1 MKTYFSFILTFLF
14 FTANIFAQNE
24 IAEQKM
30 PSVFERIT
38 EGMKNYKLDTLTP
51 PDDKST
57 RLIVEL
63 RELKGGFNINEFIQF
78 KMDEESQKPEN
89 NNEEFRKAMDFFT
102 QGNGKKW
109 LDNAV
114 VNIYRNH
121 YTEKELKAL
130 VKFARTPAGQKMA
143 SETPLIILQTVTAG
157 EMLKEQ
163 YLKEKKE

>member
-1 MKTYFSFILTFLF
+1 MKTNYLFLLVYLF
-14 FTANIFAQNE
+14 FTASLIAQNE
-24 IAEQKM
+24 TGVPKNSPIFQ
-30 PSVFERIT
+30 RIT
-38 EGMKNYKLDTLTP
+38 EGMKNYKLDTLSP

-57 RLIVEL
+57 KLIMEL

-78 KMDEESQKPEN
+78 KMEEESQKPEN
-89 NNEEFRKAMDFFT
+89 NTEEFRRAMDFFT
-102 QGNGKKW
+102 RGNGKKW

-114 VNIYRNH
+114 INIYRNH

-130 VKFARTPAGQKMA
+130 VKFARTPAGQKLA

-163 YLKEKKE
+163 YSKEKKE